1 MSYWPANLDRSVSS
15 PHWQAHL
22 YTQLCAAA
30 IQLNVLLRQLVY
42 CNPNCVFSEL
52 NNGRGGRGKPE
63 WFIRLGK
70 CFLTASLLVSSCS
83 THNLRHVHTH
93 VPAAAVQSVSCPHT
107 HTHTHVP
114 AVAIQILLQ
123 CLSLP
128 PSTGWDQAWKMNT
141 IIFDLLKRQY
151 TASAMRPA
159 DRQRTTHQYNAHR
172 QLWTEWDY
180 TFLPTSLA
188 TDKCV

>member
-83 THNLRHVHTH
+83 THNLCHVHTH

-107 HTHTHVP
+107 RPSSGCTICVMSTHTHTHTR
-114 AVAIQILLQ
+114 
-123 CLSLP
+123 
-128 PSTGWDQAWKMNT
+128 PSSG
-141 IIFDLLKRQY
+141 Y
-151 TASAMRPA
+151 TNLTPVSQLASIDRMRPSLENEHNYFWS
-159 DRQRTTHQYNAHR
+159 TKETIYSFSNAAR
-172 QLWTEWDY
+172 W
-180 TFLPTSLA
+180 PTKDH
-188 TDKCV
+188 TPV